1 MSPILKFIGGVIGGA
16 ALGAG
21 IYVVLTRDNGN
32 GIIDDAKQFLNNA
45 AEQGK
50 QAAEARRTELQTELG
65 QQRLESL

>member
-65 QQRLESL
+65 QQPGV